1 MLVTCPHIRR
11 VSAIDRENTDAST
24 NGRTNEQ
31 SDSRSRIAELS
42 SLQIRYHHYIAV
54 GLGISE
60 IVWGLFKIVVK
71 FVEKV

>member
-1 MLVTCPHIRR
+1 M
-11 VSAIDRENTDAST
+11 S
-24 NGRTNEQ
+24 
-31 SDSRSRIAELS
+31 ELS

-71 FVEKV
+71 FVEKSLRIARGCWKGTGVKTENQKC